1 MNTYL
6 GFLRRRFLWAFAG
19 LVVFLSYSWLWGG
32 WFVRT
37 MLGVT
42 GLGRVDPSGGPETAG
57 HWMGLV
63 IGTLVVMAPAI
74 LGFLAY
80 LVAWIGWPGR
90 PAPPRRNRCAGV
102 GMGLAVAVTAFML
115 VGLAG
120 YYWPVGRWRGG
131 LHRYADAVDAEAL
144 ASAWVGDMY
153 FGLLLTLIGLYL
165 VIFAAAI
172 FLPSHLGLVGWA
184 EEQTPG
190 HAGVS
195 QPDHAEDST
204 SSATLTGPEAYYA
217 AKPSLWDAPRR
228 GASAHDTDPAAGTGR
243 TASSAP
249 PETTGIWWPYAAGA
263 AVVVLSLVTAVW
275 PHLPPAA

>member
-144 ASAWVGDMY
+144 GSAWVGDMY
-153 FGLLLTLIGLYL
+153 FGLLLALIGLYL
-165 VIFAAAI
+165 VIFGAAI
-172 FLPSHLGLVGWA
+172 FLPSHLGLVGWS
-184 EEQTPG
+184 EEQKPEQKPEQRPG
-190 HAGVS
+190 RAGGES
-195 QPDHAEDST
+195 
-204 SSATLTGPEAYYA
+204 
-217 AKPSLWDAPRR
+217 
-228 GASAHDTDPAAGTGR
+228 DPAVGPGG
-243 TASSAP
+243 TASPAP

-263 AVVVLSLVTAVW
+263 AVVLVSLVVAVW
-275 PHLPPAA
+275 PHLSPAA